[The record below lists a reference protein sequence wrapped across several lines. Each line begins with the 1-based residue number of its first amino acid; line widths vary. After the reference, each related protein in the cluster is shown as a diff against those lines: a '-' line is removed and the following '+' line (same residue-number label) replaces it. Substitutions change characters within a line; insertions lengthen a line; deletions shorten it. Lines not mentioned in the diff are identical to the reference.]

1 MKTDFNFR
9 RINLLFRKEWEEKRW
24 YYLATLLVYY
34 SCTTIL
40 FIWTSLTTISEHLDY
55 PAGCIQGQENNCFF
69 IIMLLSLLVAASRG
83 TAFFSDCNDKRGST
97 GFLTLPASIQEK
109 FFVKWLYTVPLTFC
123 AFLIC
128 VLLADYTRV
137 FICSQ
142 IYPEVDICQ
151 PLQWNTDE
159 HNFYSWTLLLLF
171 LQSIF
176 MLGST
181 MWKKNAFVRTGAL
194 LMALMTIYIMTA
206 GSIIEVMVT
215 DDYYLNYSFAN
226 FMYSL
231 ILWIIIIAFWI
242 LTYYRVKETDVAYGH
257 IRPTSYFIIGLAALG
272 LIVIIALSCY
282 VATHYR
288 QPKETVRL
296 TSFHDERKLHKLP
309 AFNHL
314 ILREETPLQPDGI
327 TTDTTKR
334 SIYYSSSSSITVSA
348 DSTSDFMLDV
358 PEPIWPYLKM
368 TSHSDTLIVEFYYPQ
383 SNYTDKFNDK
393 DKSKLDLLK
402 LQTGDWK
409 IRTGTLKSVTCE
421 IPVTEF
427 NLIGFNQKEMTVCCY
442 EAKMHNCRIDRL
454 HLKYSKMPKRTIW
467 IPGTEQRRALT
478 LESSK
483 IGLLYRTE
491 KDSMKYIIKDKA
503 YVDSCITIRM
513 Q

>member
-24 YYLATLLVYY
+24 YYIATLLVYY

-40 FIWTSLTTISEHLDY
+40 FIWTSLTTISERLDD
-55 PAGCIQGQENNCFF
+55 PEWCIQRQENTCFT

-97 GFLTLPASIQEK
+97 GFLSLPASIQEK

-128 VLLADYTRV
+128 ILLADYTRV

-142 IYPEVDICQ
+142 IYPEVDVCQ
-151 PLQWNTDE
+151 PLQWISDNKY
-159 HNFYSWTLLLLF
+159 NYIWTLMLLS

-181 MWKKNAFVRTGAL
+181 MWKKNAFVKTGAL
-194 LMALMTIYIMTA
+194 LMALLTVYIMTA
-206 GSIIEVMVT
+206 GSIIEAMVT
-215 DDYYLNYSFAN
+215 DDYYLNSGFVT
-226 FMYSL
+226 FKSL
-231 ILWIIIIAFWI
+231 QTQWIIIIVFWI

-257 IRPTSYFIIGLAALG
+257 IRPTSYFIIGIAAFG
-272 LIVIIALSCY
+272 LIVIITLSCY

-288 QPKETVRL
+288 KPNGIVRL

-309 AFNHL
+309 TFNHL
-314 ILREETPLQPDGI
+314 ILKGETPLQPDE
-327 TTDTTKR
+327 TTNDAIKR
-334 SIYYSSSSSITVSA
+334 SICYTYSSSITVSA
-348 DSTSDFMLDV
+348 DSASDFMLDV
-358 PEPIWPYLKM
+358 PEQIWPYLKIAN
-368 TSHSDTLIVEFYYPQ
+368 HNDTLIVEFNYPL

-402 LQTGDWK
+402 LQTGEWK

-421 IPVTEF
+421 IPVPDFSLT
-427 NLIGFNQKEMTVCCY
+427 GFNQEEMTV
-442 EAKMHNCRIDRL
+442 NCHGAQMRNCHIDRL
-454 HLKYSKMPKRTIW
+454 HLKYSKMPKHTIEQSRT
-467 IPGTEQRRALT
+467 LT
-478 LESSK
+478 LENSK

-491 KDSMKYIIKDKA
+491 KDSMNYSIKDKA
-503 YVDSCITIRM
+503 CVDSCITIRM

>member
-9 RINLLFRKEWEEKRW
+9 RINLLFRKEWEEKHW

-34 SCTTIL
+34 SCTIIL
-40 FIWTSLTTISEHLDY
+40 FIWTSLTTISEHLDN
-55 PAGCIQGQENNCFF
+55 PEWCIQRQEITCFF

-97 GFLTLPASIQEK
+97 GFLSLPASIQEK
-109 FFVKWLYTVPLTFC
+109 YFVKWLYTVPLTFC

-142 IYPEVDICQ
+142 IYPEVDVCQ

-181 MWKKNAFVRTGAL
+181 MWKKNAFVKTGAL

-206 GSIIEVMVT
+206 SSIIEALVT
-215 DDYYLNYSFAN
+215 DDYYLNYN
-226 FMYSL
+226 FIMFWPSHS
-231 ILWIIIIAFWI
+231 LWIIIIAFWI

-272 LIVIIALSCY
+272 LIVIIALSCCI
-282 VATHYR
+282 ATNHR
-288 QPKETVRL
+288 QPRTTVSL
-296 TSFHDERKLHKLP
+296 TSYGDNRKQHKLP
-309 AFNHL
+309 TFSHL
-314 ILREETPLQPDGI
+314 ILKGETPLQADDI
-327 TTDTTKR
+327 TNDTTER
-334 SIYYSSSSSITVSA
+334 SVCYTHSSSITVAA
-348 DSTSDFMLDV
+348 DSASDFTLDV
-358 PEPIWPYLKM
+358 PEQIWPYLKM
-368 TSHSDTLIVEFYYPQ
+368 TSHSDTLIVEFNYPL
-383 SNYTDKFNDK
+383 SNYIDKFNDK

-402 LQTGDWK
+402 LQTGKWEIK
-409 IRTGTLKSVTCE
+409 TGNLKSVTCE
-421 IPVTEF
+421 IPVSEF
-427 NLIGFNQKEMTVCCY
+427 NLTGFDQKEMTVCCY
-442 EAKMHNCRIDRL
+442 EAQMRNCHIDRL

-467 IPGTEQRRALT
+467 ISGTEQRRALT
-478 LESSK
+478 LENSK